1 MAERDRRREATR
13 NSGRV
18 TQRGEDIEHAT
29 QATEEALGA
38 SGRSIAQGM
47 HDAGETVGRGM
58 EATSDIA
65 RRSLQAASHESRGIA
80 QTGAEWFSEVS
91 ERVAEATKQ
100 SAEDLAMLM
109 RLPGFG
115 GGIEQIH
122 QAISGVVTQLME
134 TNARAT
140 QDVLRVASPVVVIEM
155 QQRMAR
161 RYIDG
166 IFDSSAEV
174 FRVSRRLADEA
185 LRPVEER
192 SRKMRLQRRTR
203 HFGSSEPERHTVSEI
218 MTRDVELARPDQSV
232 QDVAQKMAEMNT
244 GALPV
249 GENDRLVGMVTDR
262 DIAVR
267 VAAEGKDPKETRVRD
282 IMTKSI
288 RYCFEDENVE
298 DVAENMAEQ
307 QVRRL
312 PVVSRNKRLVGI
324 VSLGDIATSL
334 PHQVGGSAL
343 RGISQGAGADPAYA
357 GERPRRTH
365 ESG

>member
-1 MAERDRRREATR
+1 MA
-13 NSGRV
+13 
-18 TQRGEDIEHAT
+18 QRGRARGAIHNGGETFENREGVEHGA
-29 QATEEALGA
+29 QATEEALGT
-38 SGRSIAQGM
+38 SGRLIAQGM
-47 HDAGETVGRGM
+47 HDAGEKVGRGM
-58 EATSDIA
+58 EATGDIT
-65 RRSLQAASHESRGIA
+65 RRSLQAASQGSRGIA
-80 QTGAEWFSEVS
+80 QTGTEWFSEVS
-91 ERVAEATKQ
+91 ERIAEATKQ

-115 GGIEQIH
+115 GGIEQIQH
-122 QAISGVVTQLME
+122 AISGVVTQLVE
-134 TNARAT
+134 TNTRAT
-140 QDVLRVASPVVVIEM
+140 QDVLRVASPVAVIEM

-166 IFDSSAEV
+166 IINSSAEV
-174 FRVSRRLADEA
+174 FRVSRHLADEA

-192 SRKMRLQRRTR
+192 SRKMRSQGRSR
-203 HFGSSEPERHTVSEI
+203 HFGSSESERHTVSEI
-218 MTRDVELARPDQSV
+218 MTKDVEIARPDQSV

-249 GENDRLVGMVTDR
+249 EENDRLVGMVTDR

-282 IMTKSI
+282 IMTKNI
-288 RYCFEDENVE
+288 RYCFEDQDVE
-298 DVAENMAEQ
+298 DIAENMAEQ

-334 PHQVGGSAL
+334 PHHVGGSAL
-343 RGISQGAGADPAYA
+343 RGISQSADADPAYA
-357 GERPRRTH
+357 GERPGRTH

>member
-1 MAERDRRREATR
+1 MA
-13 NSGRV
+13 
-18 TQRGEDIEHAT
+18 QRGRGRGAAHNGGETFESREVVEHAA
-29 QATEEALGA
+29 QAAEEALGA
-38 SGRSIAQGM
+38 GGRSIAQGM

-122 QAISGVVTQLME
+122 HAISGVVTQLME

-140 QDVLRVASPVVVIEM
+140 QDVLRVASPVALIEM

-185 LRPVEER
+185 L
-192 SRKMRLQRRTR
+192 
-203 HFGSSEPERHTVSEI
+203 
-218 MTRDVELARPDQSV
+218 
-232 QDVAQKMAEMNT
+232 
-244 GALPV
+244 
-249 GENDRLVGMVTDR
+249 
-262 DIAVR
+262 
-267 VAAEGKDPKETRVRD
+267 
-282 IMTKSI
+282 
-288 RYCFEDENVE
+288 
-298 DVAENMAEQ
+298 
-307 QVRRL
+307 
-312 PVVSRNKRLVGI
+312 
-324 VSLGDIATSL
+324 
-334 PHQVGGSAL
+334 
-343 RGISQGAGADPAYA
+343 
-357 GERPRRTH
+357 
-365 ESG
+365 